1 MELRY
6 HERPVGRR
14 ESIRPAIGRRTAMPN
29 EAPIDEARAR
39 DVALLLVAEA
49 VPLYFAYCDREERYR
64 FVSDAYAA
72 RFGRRAQEIIGK
84 CIWEVV
90 GDSAYQAFRA
100 YVDRALA
107 GEAVEFEMEVPYEA
121 FGGRIVHAAYVPH
134 RSGDG
139 TVEGFAAVISDL
151 TERRRAERA
160 AFESRDI
167 LETVNR
173 VGQAVAAELNLESVV
188 QTVLDAATQLTG
200 AEFGAFFYN
209 RIDEQGEAYTLY
221 SLSGAPREAF
231 ATFPMPRNTALFGP
245 TFRGEGVVRCD
256 DVTKDPRYGQNA
268 PYYGKPA
275 GHLPVTSYL
284 AIPVISRSGEI
295 LGGLFFGHSKPGVFT
310 EQSERLIVGLAAQA
324 AVAVDNARLFEAEQR
339 ARADAEAANRAKDE
353 FLSVVSHELR
363 TPLNSILG
371 WTRVLGTDK
380 TGQRT
385 ARAIESIARSVR
397 TQTRLIE
404 DLLDVSRIAS
414 RQLRLESRPVDLE
427 GIVRSAVEEIRP
439 EAETKGVSLE
449 LALGT
454 PTFVVGDADRL
465 LQIASNLLGNAV
477 KFTPA
482 AGRIEVRLEREAGEA
497 RLVVSDNGRGIAP
510 DFLPLVFEP
519 FRQAESVANRREGGL
534 GLGLAIT
541 RHLVELHGGRI
552 HVESPGEDAGSIF
565 AVSLPLASQSA
576 SGARG
581 SANPGKEQP
590 TTREPSAQRSE

>member
-1 MELRY
+1 
-6 HERPVGRR
+6 
-14 ESIRPAIGRRTAMPN
+14 MPS

-84 CIWEVV
+84 RIWEVV
-90 GDSAYQAFRA
+90 GDSAYEAFRA

-107 GEAVEFEMEVPYEA
+107 GEAIEFEMEVPYEA
-121 FGGRIVHAAYVPH
+121 VGGRIVHAAYVPH
-134 RSGDG
+134 RNGDG
-139 TVEGFAAVISDL
+139 SVQGFAAVISDL

-231 ATFPMPRNTALFGP
+231 STFPMPRNTALFGP

-256 DVTKDPRYGQNA
+256 DVTKDPRYGKNA
-268 PYYGKPA
+268 PYHGKPA

-295 LGGLFFGHSKPGVFT
+295 LGGLFFGHSRPGVFT

-324 AVAVDNARLFEAEQR
+324 AVAVDNARLFEAERR

-371 WTRVLGTDK
+371 WARVLGTDK

-454 PTFVVGDADRL
+454 PTYVVGDADRL

-482 AGRIEVRLEREAGEA
+482 AGRIEVRLEWAAGEA

-565 AVSLPLASQSA
+565 MVFLPLASEPA

-581 SANPGKEQP
+581 SANPGEEQP
-590 TTREPSAQRSE
+590 TARGPSARRPE